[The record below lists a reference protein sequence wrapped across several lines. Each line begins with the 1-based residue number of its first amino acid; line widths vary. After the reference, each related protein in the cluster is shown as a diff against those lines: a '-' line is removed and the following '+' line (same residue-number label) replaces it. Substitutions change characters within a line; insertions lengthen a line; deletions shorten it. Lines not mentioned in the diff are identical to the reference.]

1 VPIDSDPSTVTAKA
15 IYEPA
20 ERVDWRCI
28 KFLSEADSEK
38 VNFWTA
44 VSRMVITED
53 GTGRVFRFVV
63 KR

>member
-1 VPIDSDPSTVTAKA
+1 VTAKA